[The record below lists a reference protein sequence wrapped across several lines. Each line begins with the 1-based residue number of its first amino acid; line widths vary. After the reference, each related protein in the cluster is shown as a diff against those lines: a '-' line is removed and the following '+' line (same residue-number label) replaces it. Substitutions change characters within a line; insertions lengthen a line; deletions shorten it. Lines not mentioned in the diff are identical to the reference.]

1 MLIVLF
7 IAILIAA
14 IPAVLLDLSGNVVTT
29 GSRFAV
35 CANVAFL
42 GGVLLK
48 NPLTEAI
55 SRFGAQATAKLK
67 NVAITGAPEDQLGK
81 PIEDLIEDLAVASG
95 MVPKSVGLVGETTM
109 SGMQI
114 RPDFAVTVNSQL
126 VGFIELK
133 RPGKGADPRK
143 FSVEH
148 DKAQWKKLQSLP
160 NLLYTDGNSFS
171 LWRSGEQHGKIVTLE
186 GDVESSGAKLAA
198 PDTLLPLISDFLRW
212 APEAPKTA
220 EQLARIC
227 AKLCRLLR
235 DEVTEQ
241 LAEGNKSLTHLAADW
256 RKLLFPDATDE
267 RFADGYAQAVTF
279 GLLMAR
285 AYNIPLDKGIEV
297 VALELRK
304 TNSLIGT
311 ALRLLTDDPANQEAL
326 KTSLGTLMR
335 VLNVVDWTKISKGK
349 PEAWLTFYE
358 DFLQVYDN
366 SLRKQTGSYYTPPEV
381 VDTMVRLV
389 DEALKGPLF
398 KRSLGIA
405 SSDVT
410 IADPAVGTGTFLL
423 GVLRKIADNVRVDQG
438 EGSVPNAVKAAAE
451 RLFGFELQF
460 GPFAVAQLRLLAEM
474 RALIHPDENKEKD
487 KEEGKAPPAIPDLHL
502 FVTDTLSN
510 PFVEEESFS
519 SMEAAIAQSKR
530 DANKVKRGQP
540 IMVVIGNPP
549 YKNKAADM
557 GSWIEQGSA
566 GRSAAMDWWTPP
578 VNWGVGAHS
587 HHLKNLYVY
596 FWRWAA
602 LKVFGSGWNAAT
614 GEADTD
620 RHGLVC
626 FITVA
631 GFLNGPGFAKMRAEL
646 RRDCSEIWVIDC
658 SPDGHQPDVPT
669 RIFQGVQQPVC
680 IVLAARKAGK
690 DKDKDKP
697 AKLKFCAL
705 PEGKRDSKFAAL
717 KTLSLKSRDWQ
728 EGPSGW
734 REPFLPERAGMWS
747 GFTSLVQLFDN
758 AMLGAM
764 PGRTWVI
771 SPDKQ
776 TLDERW
782 KLLIAEKDS
791 AKKSILFHPH
801 PNGDKTLDKPSK
813 SGLPNHSARLLAVS
827 KDFEKVIAPTRYA
840 MRSFD
845 REWLIPDVRLINR
858 PSPDLWHNYSDQQ
871 VHLTAPDRTSPSNG
885 PAISFTDLIVD
896 LDHYHGRG
904 GRVLPLWR
912 DAAATISNFYHGLLA
927 RLTEELGVLVT
938 PPELYAYIAAVLA
951 HPAFTARF
959 QKDLKRPGLRVPLT
973 ADAQLFT
980 QAVELGREVVWL
992 HCYGERFHDDAAG
1005 RPQSPPRLPKERA
1018 PSIPKA
1024 GAIPPAPPAA
1034 RGRR

>member
-1 MLIVLF
+1 MIFVVT
-7 IAILIAA
+7 IAALIAA
-14 IPAVLLDLSGNVVTT
+14 QLTELLDLLFKAGTSGGLITVVAGTT
-29 GSRFAV
+29 L
-35 CANVAFL
+35 L
-42 GGVLLK
+42 GGVLVKKSL
-48 NPLTEAI
+48 NEAI
-55 SRFGAQATAKLK
+55 SHFGTQATAKLK
-67 NVAITGAPEDQLGK
+67 NVAITGAPEEQLRK
-81 PIEDLIEDLAVASG
+81 PLEDLIEDLAVATG
-95 MVPKSVGLVGETTM
+95 MIPKSVGLVGETTL
-109 SGMQI
+109 SGLQI
-114 RPDFAVTVNSQL
+114 RPDFAVTVNKQL
-126 VGFIELK
+126 IGFIEVK
-133 RPGKGADPRK
+133 RLGKGSDPRK
-143 FSVEH
+143 FSDDH
-148 DKAQWKKLQSLP
+148 DKGQWKKLQSLP

-171 LWRSGEQHGKIVTLE
+171 LWRSGELQGKVIGLE
-186 GDVESSGAKLAA
+186 GDVETSGAKLVA

-212 APEAPKTA
+212 APESPKTA

-241 LAEGNKSLTHLAADW
+241 MVEGNKGLTLLAADW

-474 RALIHPDENKEKD
+474 RALIHPDEDKEKD
-487 KEEGKAPPAIPDLHL
+487 KAEGKAPPAIPDLHL

-549 YKNKAADM
+549 YKNKAAGL
-557 GSWIEQGSA
+557 GSWIEDGSA
-566 GRSAAMDWWTPP
+566 GRPAAMDWWTPP
-578 VNWGVGAHS
+578 VNWGAGAHT

-690 DKDKDKP
+690 DKDKP

-705 PEGKRDSKFAAL
+705 PEGKRDGKFAAL
-717 KTLSLKSRDWQ
+717 KTLSLKSGDWQ

-734 REPFLPERAGMWS
+734 REPFLPELSGGWAEFVNLTSIFAWS
-747 GFTSLVQLFDN
+747 G
-758 AMLGAM
+758 
-764 PGRTWVI
+764 PGVTPHRTWPI
-771 SPDKQ
+771 SPDAQSLEK
-776 TLDERW
+776 RW
-782 KLLIAEKDS
+782 VALKKEKDV
-791 AKKSILFHPH
+791 AKAAILFS
-801 PNGDKTLDKPSK
+801 NDDDRSIERVVRLD
-813 SGLPNHSARLLAVS
+813 L
-827 KDFEKVIAPTRYA
+827 PTRH
-840 MRSFD
+840 
-845 REWLIPDVRLINR
+845 VR
-858 PSPDLWHNYSDQQ
+858 
-871 VHLTAPDRTSPSNG
+871 
-885 PAISFTDLIVD
+885 
-896 LDHYHGRG
+896 
-904 GRVLPLWR
+904 
-912 DAAATISNFYHGLLA
+912 
-927 RLTEELGVLVT
+927 
-938 PPELYAYIAAVLA
+938 
-951 HPAFTARF
+951 
-959 QKDLKRPGLRVPLT
+959 
-973 ADAQLFT
+973 
-980 QAVELGREVVWL
+980 
-992 HCYGERFHDDAAG
+992 
-1005 RPQSPPRLPKERA
+1005 
-1018 PSIPKA
+1018 
-1024 GAIPPAPPAA
+1024 
-1034 RGRR
+1034 